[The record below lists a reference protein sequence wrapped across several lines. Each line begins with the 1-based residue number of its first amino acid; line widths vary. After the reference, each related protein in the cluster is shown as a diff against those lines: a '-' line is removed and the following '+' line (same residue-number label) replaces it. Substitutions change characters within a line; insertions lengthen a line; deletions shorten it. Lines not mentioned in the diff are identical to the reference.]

1 MAVKIKTFEIT
12 GNYSPESVSSKIA
25 AFLRSDK
32 ETETQ
37 LASYSGG
44 YVLQAGKRSF
54 LEAHGQRV
62 AVTARFEAEN
72 GTLNVA
78 AGEGLWSQKLG
89 ESKTGWFLADTS
101 GLGAAY
107 DPYEKATRT
116 VLTAQGL
123 SAQIAEPKTEAAPN
137 SVKGAAAVWLS
148 FALPAAQGSQATVC
162 SARNAEH
169 GLFNAGFVFQ
179 PCLENRAHKTSV
191 NIIALTAFGISII
204 SRETPAIIFNPA
216 L

>member
-1 MAVKIKTFEIT
+1 MAVKIKSFEIT

-101 GLGAAY
+101 GLGTAY
-107 DPYEKATRT
+107 DPYESKLLIDKI
-116 VLTAQGL
+116 LTAAENITSGKNPDGSPQGHADCL
-123 SAQIAEPKTEAAPN
+123 D
-137 SVKGAAAVWLS
+137 GARV
-148 FALPAAQGSQATVC
+148 VC
-162 SARNAEH
+162 SKC
-169 GLFNAGFVFQ
+169 GT
-179 PCLENRAHKTSV
+179 ENRSGAKFCKRCGCV
-191 NIIALTAFGISII
+191 MAKLC
-204 SRETPAIIFNPA
+204 PACGARLASDSMFCAECGTRIV
-216 L
+216 